1 VSLSYDGRKI
11 VPAPL
16 VTLTKTYLKSG
27 DGARVGTRYQI
38 TLAGTLLPWRGS
50 PFGSYGS
57 LDAAFW
63 TAAGE
68 PPDETYTGNNED
80 FNRILRKQEAIRWL
94 FSRDGKSLEWQ
105 AAGGQPVVKCNPRVV
120 SVDFREGT
128 GQWADRC
135 YYTVVLEAEWVYI
148 NGTTSFE
155 DALATDLVETAED
168 TWQLEEVE
176 GHQGTVHTISHTVS
190 AKGIKAY
197 DETGTPYE
205 NKAAWEHAEDWVTP
219 RIVGPDG
226 DPAMAAEASTAAAKQ
241 GHYRIS
247 KGIDKQTGRYSITES
262 WSLASPV
269 GYYSEW
275 AFAYNL
281 NNTDDKVTVRFDGTI
296 YGVAQSKRS
305 GHGDHAELATAQVP
319 GNGTARTQALDALGI
334 FLGGKVLKSKPDEK
348 VVNVDHTRG
357 IVRFSFVWSANDA
370 DAADYESSLDV
381 NHGWSIEGSKH
392 TLSLRNSLVGDG
404 GTPDEKITNARKGR
418 LSDTTA
424 RDKAYTFAGQGTVS
438 VLPGKK
444 RFILIGRA
452 ETVNERQG
460 TIEQSWNW
468 EAVETGQLE
477 SDLFHDVSV
486 QETFAVPVLAV
497 IPIPGRSSGPI
508 IQDMDTETPEYLT
521 ITYRIRGRKTKPSTS
536 YVMGKV
542 ANHYPSGWGG
552 SKQKLQQKSENW
564 NPGTGTYELSLK
576 WIKT

>member
-27 DGARVGTRYQI
+27 DGTRVGTRYQI

-50 PFGSYGS
+50 PFGDYGS

-63 TAAGE
+63 TAAGD
-68 PPDETYTGNNED
+68 PPDETHTGDNED

-94 FSRDGKSLEWQ
+94 FSRDGRSLEWQ

-135 YYTVVLEAEWVYI
+135 TYTVVLEAEWVYI

-155 DALATDLVETAED
+155 DTLATDLIETAED

-176 GHQGTVHTISHTVS
+176 GHQGTAYTISHTVS
-190 AKGIKAY
+190 AKGIRAY
-197 DETGTPYE
+197 DETGSPYE
-205 NKAAWEHAEDWVTP
+205 NKEAWQHAEDWVTP
-219 RIVGPDG
+219 RIVGPNG
-226 DPAMAAEASTAAAKQ
+226 DPAMAAEASTATAKQ

-281 NNTDDKVTVRFDGTI
+281 NNTDDKVTVRFDGTV
-296 YGVAQSKRS
+296 YGVAQGKRS
-305 GHGDHAELATAQVP
+305 GHADHAELATTQVP
-319 GNGTARTQALDALGI
+319 TDGTARTQALDALGT

-348 VVNVDHTRG
+348 VVNVDRTRG

-370 DAADYESSLDV
+370 DAADYEASIDV

-418 LSDTTA
+418 LSDTAA
-424 RDKAYTFAGQGTVS
+424 RDKAYAFAGQGTVS
-438 VLPGKK
+438 VLPGEK

-477 SDLFHDVSV
+477 SYLLHDISV

-521 ITYRIRGRKTKPSTS
+521 ITYRIRGRKTKPSMS